1 MIDPIEF
8 IVTEEGGSRL
18 TVSPKAI
25 DLFFSYT
32 YHPCQQFAYVMLS
45 SLQIVPV
52 MNNIMQSDQQLTAA
66 EKVAQE
72 AESKKREAELKAEM
86 EKKAREEM
94 EEKLRLS
101 LQEAIREFEEQE

>member
-1 MIDPIEF
+1 
-8 IVTEEGGSRL
+8 
-18 TVSPKAI
+18 
-25 DLFFSYT
+25 
-32 YHPCQQFAYVMLS
+32 
-45 SLQIVPV
+45 

-94 EEKLRLS
+94 EAVSYTHLTLPTIYS
-101 LQEAIREFEEQE
+101 V